1 MARIHARRKGKSG
14 SKYPIERKK
23 HPEWSSLNP
32 REIESR
38 IIELAKSGKTTS
50 EIGLIL
56 RDQYAVPDVKLATG
70 KKISKILEENKLIPE
85 IPEDLRNLIKTA
97 LQLKKHI
104 EEHKKDLKNKRN
116 LQLTESK
123 IRRLTKYYHNNDMLP
138 KDWKYSLEQAKL
150 MFE

>member
-1 MARIHARRKGKSG
+1 MARMHARRKGKS
-14 SKYPIERKK
+14 SSTYPIERKE

-38 IIELAKSGKTTS
+38 IIELAKAGKSTS

-56 RDQYAVPDVKLATG
+56 RDQYAVPDIQLATG
-70 KKISKILEENKLIPE
+70 KKVTKIIEENKLKPE

-104 EEHKKDLKNKRN
+104 ETHKKDLKNKRN

-123 IRRLTKYYHNNDMLP
+123 IRRLTKYYHNHNALP
-138 KDWKYSLEQAKL
+138 EGWKYSLDQAKL

>member
-14 SKYPIERKK
+14 STRPLRKE
-23 HPEWSSLNP
+23 HPDWSSLNP

-38 IIELAKSGKTTS
+38 AIELAKSGKSTS

-56 RDQYAVPDVKLATG
+56 RDQYAVPDIKIATG
-70 KKISKILEENKLIPE
+70 KRLSKILEENNIKPE
-85 IPEDLRNLIKTA
+85 IPEDLRNLISRT

-104 EEHKKDLKNKRN
+104 ENHKNDLKNQKN
-116 LQLTESK
+116 LQLVESK
-123 IRRLTKYYHNNDMLP
+123 IRRLTKYYHRDGRLP
-138 KDWKYSLEQAKL
+138 KDWKYSPEQAKL